1 MLPLDSGLF
10 DRLNDRPHRVDHRIE
25 RAGDAI
31 IELNLAIPQSAKE
44 VLTAMRQG
52 AEFGEAEEAAVAL
65 DRVHR
70 AKNARQPLGIV
81 GAFLKRDQVAVE
93 LIEVLA

>member
-1 MLPLDSGLF
+1 
-10 DRLNDRPHRVDHRIE
+10 
-25 RAGDAI
+25 
-31 IELNLAIPQSAKE
+31 
-44 VLTAMRQG
+44 MRQG

-65 DRVHR
+65 DRVHC